1 MTSKKI
7 VKRLPDKIK
16 PAEKKSRRMSSFPP
30 ASDETTDQI
39 ANIHKKI
46 QSSSALNGGFDAVS
60 SMVKKIERDQEKLV
74 ETVQDIHNVIF
85 HPDEGLFARV
95 KDVETMKDRLAEIN
109 VIENAVDKLQQRV
122 DIGEKDITRDRK
134 TIEDNDKVT
143 KMHVEQ
149 LKELNRLKDR
159 FDVIWKWVLLAMA
172 GGATTMV
179 GKVIYGLLNNHVQ
192 FH

>member
-16 PAEKKSRRMSSFPP
+16 PAEKKSRRLSSFPP
-30 ASDETTDQI
+30 PSDETTDQI

-46 QSSSALNGGFDAVS
+46 QSSSALNGGFEAVS

-85 HPDEGLFARV
+85 HPDDGLFARV
-95 KDVETMKDRLAEIN
+95 KDVETMKDRLAEISI
-109 VIENAVDKLQQRV
+109 IEDAVDKLQQRV

-143 KMHVEQ
+143 KVHVEQ

-159 FDVIWKWVLLAMA
+159 FDVIWKWVLLAIA

-179 GKVIYGLLNNHVQ
+179 GKVVYGLLNNHVQ
-192 FH
+192 FR